1 MMWTNQNN
9 DKFIYMFNLGM
20 LGHLDT
26 FFVDKYQTYQGMD
39 LGLNKTNRATTVSV
53 NTIES
58 MSIAAIT
65 TNIPQGI
72 IYLPNIDVQYTNE
85 ITKQF
90 AFISKSTTY
99 KNKKALI
106 TNDKQLM
113 MKTIKKIIK
122 KKIIRI
128 EQLRTATIRQNSTLT
143 DTYLILYDNTIEK
156 LYQIYNTINEKIKS
170 L

>member
-1 MMWTNQNN
+1 
-9 DKFIYMFNLGM
+9 MFNLGM

-26 FFVDKYQTYQGMD
+26 LIVDKYQGMN
-39 LGLNKTNRATTVSV
+39 LGVNKTSKAITVSV
-53 NTIES
+53 DTIES
-58 MSIAAIT
+58 MSIATIT
-65 TNIPQGI
+65 TNTPQGLV
-72 IYLPNIDVQYTNE
+72 YLPNIDVKYTNE

-113 MKTIKKIIK
+113 MKIIKKIIK
-122 KKIIRI
+122 KKIITI

-143 DTYLILYDNTIEK
+143 DTYTVLYDNTVEK
-156 LYQIYNTINEKIKS
+156 LYQIYKTLNDKIKP

>member
-1 MMWTNQNN
+1 MTWTNKDN
-9 DKFIYMFNLGM
+9 DKFIYMLKLDM

-26 FFVDKYQTYQGMD
+26 LIVDKYQGMN
-39 LGLNKTNRATTVSV
+39 LGVNKTSKATTVSID
-53 NTIES
+53 TIES
-58 MSIAAIT
+58 MSIATIT
-65 TNIPQGI
+65 TNTPQGI

-113 MKTIKKIIK
+113 MRIIRKIIK
-122 KKIIRI
+122 RKITTI
-128 EQLRTATIRQNSTLT
+128 EQLRKNTIIQNSALT
-143 DTYLILYDNTIEK
+143 HTYTALYDNTMKK
-156 LYQIYNTINEKIKS
+156 LYQIYKILNNKIKY

>member
-1 MMWTNQNN
+1 MTWTNKDN

-26 FFVDKYQTYQGMD
+26 LIVDKYQGMN
-39 LGLNKTNRATTVSV
+39 LGVNKTSKAITVSV
-53 NTIES
+53 DTIES
-58 MSIAAIT
+58 MSIATIT
-65 TNIPQGI
+65 TNTPQGI

-113 MKTIKKIIK
+113 MRIIKKIIK
-122 KKIIRI
+122 RKITTI
-128 EQLRTATIRQNSTLT
+128 EQLRKATIWQNSTLAH
-143 DTYLILYDNTIEK
+143 TYTILYDNTAEK
-156 LYQIYNTINEKIKS
+156 LYQIYNTLNYKIKS

>member
-1 MMWTNQNN
+1 MTWTNKDN

-26 FFVDKYQTYQGMD
+26 LIVDKYQGMN
-39 LGLNKTNRATTVSV
+39 LGVNKTSKAITVSV
-53 NTIES
+53 DTIES
-58 MSIAAIT
+58 MSIATIT
-65 TNIPQGI
+65 TNTPQGI

-90 AFISKSTTY
+90 AFISKTTTY
-99 KNKKALI
+99 NNKKLI

-113 MKTIKKIIK
+113 MRSIKKIIK
-122 KKIIRI
+122 RKITSI
-128 EQLRTATIRQNSTLT
+128 EQLRRTTITQNSTLAH
-143 DTYLILYDNTIEK
+143 TYTTLYDNTVEK
-156 LYQIYNTINEKIKS
+156 LYQIYNTLNYKIKS

>member
-1 MMWTNQNN
+1 MTWTNKDN

-26 FFVDKYQTYQGMD
+26 FLVDKYQGMN
-39 LGLNKTNRATTVSV
+39 LGVNKTSKATTVSID
-53 NTIES
+53 TIES
-58 MSIAAIT
+58 MSIATIT
-65 TNIPQGI
+65 TNTPQGI
-72 IYLPNIDVQYTNE
+72 IYLPNIDIQYMNE
-85 ITKQF
+85 ITRQF

-113 MKTIKKIIK
+113 MRIIKKIIK
-122 KKIIRI
+122 RKITTI
-128 EQLRTATIRQNSTLT
+128 EQLRKATIWQNSTLIHLYT
-143 DTYLILYDNTIEK
+143 HLYDNTVEK
-156 LYQIYNTINEKIKS
+156 LYQIYNTLNEKIKY

>member
-1 MMWTNQNN
+1 MTWTNHNN
-9 DKFIYMFNLGM
+9 DKYIYMLNLNI

-26 FFVDKYQTYQGMD
+26 FFVDKYQGID
-39 LGLNKTNRATTVSV
+39 LGLNKTNKATSVSV
-53 NTIES
+53 YTIES
-58 MSIAAIT
+58 MSIATIT
-65 TNIPQGI
+65 TNTPQGI
-72 IYLPNIDVQYTNE
+72 VYLPNINVQYTNE

-113 MKTIKKIIK
+113 MKIIKKIIK
-122 KKIIRI
+122 KKIITI

-143 DTYLILYDNTIEK
+143 DTYTTLYDNTVEK
-156 LYQIYNTINEKIKS
+156 LYQIYKTLNEKIKP

>member
-1 MMWTNQNN
+1 MTWTNHNN
-9 DKFIYMFNLGM
+9 EKFIYMFNLDI
-20 LGHLDT
+20 LGHIDT
-26 FFVDKYQTYQGMD
+26 FFVEKYQGID
-39 LGLNKTNRATTVSV
+39 FGVNKTNKATEISV
-53 NTIES
+53 DTIES
-58 MSIAAIT
+58 MSIATIT
-65 TNIPQGI
+65 TNTPQKI
-72 IYLPNIDVQYTNE
+72 IYLPYIDVLYTNE
-85 ITKQF
+85 TTKQF

-99 KNKKALI
+99 KDKIKLI

-113 MKTIKKIIK
+113 MKIIKRVIK

-128 EQLRTATIRQNSTLT
+128 EELRRITIRQNSALT